1 MRDTRPPTDLQHLNA
16 LVPTDSG
23 VRGTRLIWRLRLVH
37 RRRMSVRTVLVTGG
51 GSGIGAGIVAELA
64 AAGYQLAVVDRNAKA
79 AGRVAEQVKA
89 AGGNAVPVTA
99 DVSDVDAVASAVAE
113 VRDYFGTVDVLVNNA
128 GFARDNHILDMPIE
142 DWDSVQST
150 HLRGS
155 FLMLKAVAPLMSA
168 QRWGRVVNISSI
180 SALGDDE
187 RVNYVAAKAGLEGLT
202 RAAALDLAPHGI
214 TVNAVGPGVIPT
226 AMTEVSAARAGRSL
240 DEQLAAQ
247 AAQIPRGRVGSP
259 HDVARAVQFFIA
271 DDADFITGQ
280 VLYVSGGPHG

>member
-1 MRDTRPPTDLQHLNA
+1 
-16 LVPTDSG
+16 
-23 VRGTRLIWRLRLVH
+23 
-37 RRRMSVRTVLVTGG
+37 MSVRTVLVTGG
-51 GSGIGAGIVAELA
+51 GSGIVAELA

>member
-1 MRDTRPPTDLQHLNA
+1 MGLMH
-16 LVPTDSG
+16 G
-23 VRGTRLIWRLRLVH
+23 H
-37 RRRMSVRTVLVTGG
+37 RMSVRTVLVTGG
-51 GSGIGAGIVAELA
+51 GSGIGAGVVVELA
-64 AAGYQLAVVDRNAKA
+64 AAGYQVAVVDRNAEA

-89 AGGNAVPVTA
+89 AGGNALPVTA
-99 DVSDVDAVASAVAE
+99 DVSDMDAVASAVAE

-155 FLMLKAVAPLMSA
+155 FLMLKAVAPLMAA
-168 QRWGRVVNISSI
+168 QRWGRVVNVSSI
-180 SALGDDE
+180 SALGIHGE

-214 TVNAVGPGVIPT
+214 TVNAVGPGVIQT

-240 DEQLAAQ
+240 DEHLAVQ

-271 DDADFITGQ
+271 EDADFITGQ